1 MPALGGGK
9 DELNFI
15 SALGESPE
23 SGPSKED
30 AISHT
35 LPAKY
40 HGTRADQQ
48 DMIVLGKKQVLRVRA
63 ILRRVSRTALTTAA
77 AEFQIHHYAGFRVDC
92 HL

>member
-1 MPALGGGK
+1 MPGLGGK

-15 SALGESPE
+15 SALGEGPE

-30 AISHT
+30 AISNT

-48 DMIVLGKKQVLRVRA
+48 DMIVLGKKQVLRVRM
-63 ILRRVSRTALTTAA
+63 ISCLVLSNTNNHAA
-77 AEFQIHHYAGFRVDC
+77 KLQIHYYAGFRIDS